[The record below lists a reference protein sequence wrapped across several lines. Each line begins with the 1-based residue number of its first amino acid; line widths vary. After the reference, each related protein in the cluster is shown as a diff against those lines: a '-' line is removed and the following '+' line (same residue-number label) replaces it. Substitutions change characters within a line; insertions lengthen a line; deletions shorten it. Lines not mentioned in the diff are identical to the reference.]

1 MESLLNIKKAAE
13 FLHVSEMTLRRWTN
27 AGTLKCYRIGGRR
40 ARRFRHEDLLAFLEG
55 RNQPVN
61 PAGVSLGFGGL
72 VVPDGS
78 HVVHL
83 SLDKPESRTTAAA
96 FIREGLVQGETVCA
110 VTPEAV
116 KKCVI
121 RSLQEE
127 KMNLAD
133 LRKSGR
139 LHFSSGMASP
149 QAQARWIMQMAR
161 AASGRFRIFGAMT
174 WTQDRGWS
182 GQELRELEGSFH
194 HASEPLSDKLFF
206 CQYDLERFSGAAIM
220 MALETHSHSLYRGQ
234 LKATPLT

>member
-1 MESLLNIKKAAE
+1 MESLLNIKEAAK

-27 AGTLKCYRIGGRR
+27 AGILKCYRIGGRQ

-55 RNQPVN
+55 CSQPAN
-61 PAGVSLGFGGL
+61 AAGVSLGFHGL

-83 SLDKPESRTTAAA
+83 CPDKPESQTTATA

-121 RSLQEE
+121 RSLQQE
-127 KMNLAD
+127 KINVAELQ
-133 LRKSGR
+133 KSGR
-139 LHFSSGMASP
+139 LHFNSGMASP
-149 QAQARWIMQMAR
+149 LAQALWIMQMAR
-161 AASGRFRIFGAMT
+161 ATPGRFRIFGAMT

-182 GQELRELEGSFH
+182 GQELRELERSFH
-194 HASEPLSDKLFF
+194 HASESLNGKLFF

-220 MALETHSHSLYRGQ
+220 MALETHSHSVYRGQ
-234 LKATPLT
+234 LRATPLT